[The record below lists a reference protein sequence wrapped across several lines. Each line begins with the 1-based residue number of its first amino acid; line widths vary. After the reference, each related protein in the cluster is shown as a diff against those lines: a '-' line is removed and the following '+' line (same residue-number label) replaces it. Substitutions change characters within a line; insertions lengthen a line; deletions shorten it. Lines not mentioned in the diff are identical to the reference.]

1 MIWMPHVT
9 VAAVVEEDNRFL
21 LVEEEVEGRRC
32 FNQPAGHWDPGEGLV
47 DAVVRETLEET
58 GYPFVPESLI
68 GIYHWEHPHKDLTYL
83 RFAFAG
89 RVGARDLGRPLD
101 TGIIGPQWLS
111 LSQMQAQP
119 GQMRSALVLRCVEDY
134 LAGQRYPLNI
144 LQRL

>member
-1 MIWMPHVT
+1 
-9 VAAVVEEDNRFL
+9 
-21 LVEEEVEGRRC
+21 
-32 FNQPAGHWDPGEGLV
+32 
-47 DAVVRETLEET
+47 
-58 GYPFVPESLI
+58 
-68 GIYHWEHPHKDLTYL
+68 
-83 RFAFAG
+83 AG

-111 LSQMQAQP
+111 LPQMQAQP